1 MKVKVKD
8 GQTLADIAIQEY
20 GSLEAAMELAKANG
34 LSMTDI
40 PAPGTELTLQDAVY
54 DKTMA
59 DYCKV
64 NGVSPA
70 TQRDT
75 SGVRL
80 RIFTK
85 EFTKEFE

>member
-20 GSLEAAMELAKANG
+20 GSLEAAMELARVNG
-34 LSMTDI
+34 LSVTDI
-40 PAPGTELTLQDAVY
+40 PEPGSELRLQDAVY
-54 DKTMA
+54 DRTME

-70 TQRDT
+70 TQRDM
-75 SGVRL
+75 SGMKL

>member
-34 LSMTDI
+34 LSDI
-40 PAPGTELTLQDAVY
+40 PTPGTELTLQDAVY

-75 SGVRL
+75 SGMRL

>member
-1 MKVKVKD
+1 MKVKVRD
-8 GQTLADIAIQEY
+8 GQTLADISIQEY
-20 GSLEAAMELAKANG
+20 GSLEAAMDLAKANG
-34 LSMTDI
+34 ISLTDI
-40 PAPGTELTLQDAVY
+40 PVPGSELQLHDAVY

-75 SGVRL
+75 SGLKL
-80 RIFTK
+80 RVFT
-85 EFTKEFE
+85 EEYTKEFE

>member
-8 GQTLADIAIQEY
+8 GQTVADISIQEY
-20 GSLEAAMELAKANG
+20 GSVKAAMELAKANG
-34 LSMTDI
+34 MSITDI
-40 PAPGTELTLQDAVY
+40 PAPGSELRLQDVVY

-59 DYCKV
+59 DYCKA

-70 TQRDT
+70 TQRDA

-80 RIFTK
+80 RIFTD
-85 EFTKEFE
+85 EYTKEFE